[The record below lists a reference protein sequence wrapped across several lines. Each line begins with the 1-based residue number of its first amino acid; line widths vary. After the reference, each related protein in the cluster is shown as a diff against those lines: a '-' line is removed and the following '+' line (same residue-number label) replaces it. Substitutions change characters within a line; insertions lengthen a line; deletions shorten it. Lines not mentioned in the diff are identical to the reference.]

1 MLRSLTVG
9 SATEQTVDDLRGL
22 YLELHHHQ
30 LTASPT
36 RMGLAS
42 TTDDVAWARRRAFYT
57 RSGCLVV
64 RAFVDERLAG
74 YAAWGTDHGFAGWGS
89 DAPMGV
95 LHDLV
100 VAHAARRRG
109 VGSLLLDR
117 VRTELRTGGAAGL
130 RLNVVSGNAEAFA
143 FYSRNGLVTI
153 AQTLGAAVA

>member
-9 SATEQTVDDLRGL
+9 SATEQTVDDLRDL

-36 RMGLAS
+36 RIGMAAAP
-42 TTDDVAWARRRAFYT
+42 DDVAWTRRRAFYT

-64 RAFVDERLAG
+64 RAHTNERLAG
-74 YAAWGTDHGFAGWGS
+74 YAAWGTERGFAGWGT
-89 DAPMGV
+89 DAPLGV

-100 VAHAARRRG
+100 VAQASRRQG

-117 VRTELRTGGAAGL
+117 VRSELRTAGVAAL
-130 RLNVVSGNAEAFA
+130 RLNVVSGNAEALA
-143 FYSRNGLVTI
+143 FYSRNGLQTI
-153 AQTLGAAVA
+153 AQTLGAAVG